1 VASSVVLKYGGKIR
15 KYLRKH
21 IPDNSVTII
30 LNFSS
35 PEKLEE
41 FLKDEEYHKIYGK
54 LDTFAIRKGAKVEHF
69 TNP

>member
-1 VASSVVLKYGGKIR
+1 MAKKTAK

-35 PEKLEE
+35 PEQLEE

-54 LDTFAIRKGAKVEHF
+54 LDTFAMRKGAKVEHF